1 MPVVQAMARQASGPI
16 DLGIWGTVAV
26 SLAYSNLARE
36 VWLEAGLDPHVPTFT
51 TILQCCTSMA
61 AAFQAAA
68 FLGRPGLDLALV
80 GGSETAS
87 RVQIG
92 LSQAFSVGLRRVLQA
107 RSAAKRLAALR
118 AIRPRD
124 IRLYVPQIKNRATGK
139 SMGEHCEEMAKEW
152 KIGRPEQDEYA
163 LESHRRAVAAQEA
176 GFPQDLVP
184 VDGLERDQFPAPRH
198 LAREA
203 REAPARL
210 RPRARH
216 DHRGQQLSAD
226 RRRRGH
232 LGRDGRRSR
241 APSATTPRVRLVD
254 FEMAAVDIF
263 HEGLLMAPVVA
274 IPRLLARNGLK
285 YEDVALWEI
294 HEAFAAQVLCNVK
307 GLEDAEYVREHARAC
322 PTRSARFPR
331 ERMNPNGGSVALGH
345 PFAATGARIL
355 SQAVREL
362 AAMPKGSRAIVSVCA
377 DGGLGTVAL
386 LET

>member
-92 LSQAFSVGLRRVLQA
+92 LSQALSVGLRRVLQA

-184 VDGLERDQFPAPRH
+184 VDGLERDQFPRRDTSLEKLAKLPPAFDRAH
-198 LAREA
+198 GTITAGNSSPLTDGAAGIWVATDAGLARL
-203 REAPARL
+203 P
-210 RPRARH
+210 
-216 DHRGQQLSAD
+216 
-226 RRRRGH
+226 
-232 LGRDGRRSR
+232 
-241 APSATTPRVRLVD
+241 ATTPRVRLVD

-274 IPRLLARNGLK
+274 IPRLLARHGLK
-285 YEDVALWEI
+285 FEDVALWEI

-307 GLEDAEYVREHARAC
+307 GLEDAEYVRRRAGVPHTFGPFPRARAS
-322 PTRSARFPR
+322 TRTEAASRSDTPSPRPARGFSRRPCASSR
-331 ERMNPNGGSVALGH
+331 RCRK
-345 PFAATGARIL
+345 ARAR
-355 SQAVREL
+355 S
-362 AAMPKGSRAIVSVCA
+362 
-377 DGGLGTVAL
+377 
-386 LET
+386 